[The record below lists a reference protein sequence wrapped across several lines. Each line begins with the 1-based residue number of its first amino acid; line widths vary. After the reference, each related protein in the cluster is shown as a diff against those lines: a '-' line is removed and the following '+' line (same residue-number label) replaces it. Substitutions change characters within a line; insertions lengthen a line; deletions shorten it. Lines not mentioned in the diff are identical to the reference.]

1 MRQEKQTKIKKQTLD
16 LNKKR
21 LIWVFLVV
29 LGIILIFT
37 FIDFLIHLLKEEYAV
52 PSYYFRNKIIFGTI
66 IGFIAYLVFRKQKL
80 LVKSLLFSLIIS
92 ILLQIRYFLEGFPL
106 SFVLLFLTVHF
117 IILFPVSL
125 IVFYLL
131 NKSL

>member
-37 FIDFLIHLLKEEYAV
+37 FIDFLIHLLREEYAV
-52 PSYYFRNKIIFGTI
+52 PDYYFKNKIIYGGI
-66 IGFIAYLVFRKQKL
+66 IGLITYFFVKN
-80 LVKSLLFSLIIS
+80 KSLLTKSFIFSGIVS
-92 ILLQIRYFLEGFPL
+92 VLLQIRYFLEGF
-106 SFVLLFLTVHF
+106 
-117 IILFPVSL
+117 
-125 IVFYLL
+125 
-131 NKSL
+131 

>member
-1 MRQEKQTKIKKQTLD
+1 MQKTQKQTLG

-21 LIWVFLVV
+21 LLSIFVVV

-52 PSYYFRNKIIFGTI
+52 PSYYFRNKIIYGTI
-66 IGFIAYLVFRKQKL
+66 IGFFSYLVFRKQKL
-80 LVKSLLFSLIIS
+80 LIKSFLFSLITS

-106 SFVLLFLTVHF
+106 SFVILFLVVHF
-117 IILFPVSL
+117 IILFPTSL
-125 IVFYLL
+125 IVFYLF
-131 NKSL
+131 NKELSN